1 MAKQAQILNLDDIL
15 AEEVRR
21 TVVYKGK
28 EYGIAGVTGEA
39 YLRFLSK
46 QAQINKAIESGDLEA
61 QWKSSLELLKFV
73 APDLPLDELQKLP
86 WKAFQQ
92 VVTFVMAVF
101 QEEAEAT
108 TDGEGPDSSRGQTAD
123 GEEDASLGESTS
135 P

>member
-61 QWKSSLELLKFV
+61 QWKSSIELLKFL
-73 APDLPLDELQKLP
+73 APDLPIDEIQNLP
-86 WKAFQQ
+86 FQVFQQ
-92 VVTFVMAVF
+92 VITFVMEAF
-101 QEEAEAT
+101 QDGAEVGERAA
-108 TDGEGPDSSRGQTAD
+108 DGSVESD

>member
-46 QAQINKAIESGDLEA
+46 QAQINKAIESGDMEA
-61 QWKSSLELLKFV
+61 QWKSSLELLKFL
-73 APDLPLDELQKLP
+73 APDLPMDELQKLP
-86 WKAFQQ
+86 WKAFQR
-92 VVTFVMAVF
+92 VVEFVMAAF
-101 QEEAEAT
+101 QDGADADT
-108 TDGEGPDSSRGQTAD
+108 AAGQGDGEP
-123 GEEDASLGESTS
+123 GESM
-135 P
+135 